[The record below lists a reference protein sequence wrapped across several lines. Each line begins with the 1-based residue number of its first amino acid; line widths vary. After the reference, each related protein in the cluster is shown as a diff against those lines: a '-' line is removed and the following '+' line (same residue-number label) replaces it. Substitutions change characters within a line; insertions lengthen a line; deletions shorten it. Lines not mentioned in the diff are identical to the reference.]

1 MKNAIKKE
9 DFALAPDCKSKDAF
23 HAAIINLSKA
33 ELDEVFAYMVKR
45 GYIKL
50 ERE

>member
-1 MKNAIKKE
+1 MYTVNEKVDLSLTANSPREKMKDTLLSLTE
-9 DFALAPDCKSKDAF
+9 D
-23 HAAIINLSKA
+23 
-33 ELDEVFAYMVKR
+33 ELNEVFTYMVKR